1 MNNRKEDFIRM
12 RIRYCVK
19 SILLPISF
27 AAVILSGCTV
37 GPDYK
42 RPELTMPQHWANPVP
57 ECRKTGSELAR
68 WWKIFEDQTLDWLI
82 DKAIADSLDLKLAV
96 ARIAQARSAN
106 RQATAQFGPKLNA
119 SGSYKRHRDRTMV
132 SALSNT
138 GPPRAPAVEMMVDD
152 QYQTGFDAGWE
163 IDLFGG
169 LRRSYESGK
178 AELEAST
185 EALRD
190 VRVTLVAEV
199 ARCYI
204 ELRIL
209 QKRMAIA
216 DDHRQA
222 REHYARLIQQKYEN
236 GLASGLDAA
245 NASRQAAETAAQIPL
260 LEAAARQ
267 TIHKISI
274 LLGGYPGDLIQ
285 KLTPATEL
293 PMVLPAV
300 PVGVPSELLRR
311 RPDVR
316 RAEAQLHAATARVGI
331 AIADLYPKLTITGS
345 VSYLTNALS
354 SLFNSASQYW
364 FFGPSIDW
372 NLFDSGRTKA
382 NIRVHEALQAQ
393 AVITYQQKVLSAMLE
408 VEDAL
413 VALAKQEA
421 HRQALARAVRASRKS
436 VQLAKQLYLAGENDF
451 LHVLTAEQYLYHEED
466 AFAQSRGSMLIH
478 LISLYKALGGGW
490 NSLP

>member
-1 MNNRKEDFIRM
+1 
-12 RIRYCVK
+12 
-19 SILLPISF
+19 
-27 AAVILSGCTV
+27 
-37 GPDYK
+37 
-42 RPELTMPQHWANPVP
+42 
-57 ECRKTGSELAR
+57 
-68 WWKIFEDQTLDWLI
+68 
-82 DKAIADSLDLKLAV
+82 
-96 ARIAQARSAN
+96 
-106 RQATAQFGPKLNA
+106 
-119 SGSYKRHRDRTMV
+119 
-132 SALSNT
+132 
-138 GPPRAPAVEMMVDD
+138 
-152 QYQTGFDAGWE
+152 
-163 IDLFGG
+163 
-169 LRRSYESGK
+169 
-178 AELEAST
+178 
-185 EALRD
+185 
-190 VRVTLVAEV
+190 
-199 ARCYI
+199 
-204 ELRIL
+204 
-209 QKRMAIA
+209 MAIA